1 MHSTRLAGAVLST
14 ALLFPAAAHAQLPP
28 EVEAAIA
35 SPISVPA
42 GQTTTVS
49 LPVPAEANYSGDG
62 WNVSASGPS
71 ATITA
76 PAEGGQISVPVSAEG
91 MNATLTLVADGSVA
105 QEDIQEE
112 IDGADGGPAP
122 APDSNQPAEGGNA
135 TAGKDAEE
143 KDEKPAPAQEM
154 GNLPGVPGNKPERQ
168 PAGEANLDGAEYVNL
183 ESHIEGNTITAKM
196 GLKQAYDLYQQF
208 KGTEENDVKLR
219 YLDGEG
225 NIIQGV
231 KRDVDASSRTLTL
244 TYPDGEAPDN
254 PFIMQLLRND
264 GSGAA
269 LIVTLQDPNYKSAAK
284 NLDERQ
290 REAPKE
296 EDGDSHL
303 GWIIGGAAVA
313 VLIALIALA
322 VSLKR
327 RSSQRQKLDID

>member
-1 MHSTRLAGAVLST
+1 MFSTRVAGAVLST
-14 ALLFPAAAHAQLPP
+14 ALLFPAVAHAQLPP

-35 SPISVPA
+35 APISVPA

-62 WNVSASGPS
+62 WSVSASGTS

-76 PAEGGQISVPVSAEG
+76 PADGGQISVPVSAQG

-112 IDGADGGPAP
+112 IDGAEGGPNPAP
-122 APDSNQPAEGGNA
+122 APDPGSDKPAQGDKAPAGNDAEGG
-135 TAGKDAEE
+135 D
-143 KDEKPAPAQEM
+143 DRPVPAKEDS
-154 GNLPGVPGNKPERQ
+154 NLPVVPGKKPERK

-183 ESHIEGNTITAKM
+183 ESKIEGNTITAKM

-208 KGTEENDVKLR
+208 KDTQENDVTLR

-231 KRDVDASSRTLTL
+231 ERDVDASSRTLTL
-244 TYPDGEAPDN
+244 TYPEGEAPDN

-269 LIVTLQDPNYKSAAK
+269 LIVTLQDPNYQSAAE

-290 REAPKE
+290 QKDPE
-296 EDGDSHL
+296 EDGGSHL
-303 GWIIGGAAVA
+303 GWIIGGAAAA
-313 VLIALIALA
+313 VLIALIALVA
-322 VSLKR
+322 ILKR
-327 RSSQRQKLDID
+327 RSSQR

>member
-1 MHSTRLAGAVLST
+1 MFSTRVAGAVLST
-14 ALLFPAAAHAQLPP
+14 ALIFPAVAHAQLPP

-35 SPISVPA
+35 APISVPA

-62 WNVSASGPS
+62 WNVSASGTS

-76 PAEGGQISVPVSAEG
+76 PADGGQISVPVSAQG

-112 IDGADGGPAP
+112 IDGAEGGPNP
-122 APDSNQPAEGGNA
+122 APVPDPGSDKPGQGDKSP
-135 TAGKDAEE
+135 AGKDAEGG
-143 KDEKPAPAQEM
+143 DDKPAPAKEDS
-154 GNLPGVPGNKPERQ
+154 NLLVVPGKKPERK

-183 ESHIEGNTITAKM
+183 ESKIEGNTITAKM

-208 KGTEENDVKLR
+208 KDTQENDVTLR

-231 KRDVDASSRTLTL
+231 ERDVDASSRTLTL
-244 TYPDGEAPDN
+244 TYPEGEAPDN

-269 LIVTLQDPNYKSAAK
+269 LIVTLQDPNYQSAAE

-290 REAPKE
+290 QKDPKE
-296 EDGDSHL
+296 EDGGSYL
-303 GWIIGGAAVA
+303 GWIIGGVAAA
-313 VLIALIALA
+313 VLIALIALVA
-322 VSLKR
+322 VLKR
-327 RSSQRQKLDID
+327 RSSQR

>member
-1 MHSTRLAGAVLST
+1 MFSTRVAGAVLST
-14 ALLFPAAAHAQLPP
+14 ALIFPAVAHAQLPP

-35 SPISVPA
+35 APISVPA

-62 WNVSASGPS
+62 WNVSASGTS

-76 PAEGGQISVPVSAEG
+76 PADGGQISVPVSAQG
-91 MNATLTLVADGSVA
+91 MNATLTLVADGTVA

-112 IDGADGGPAP
+112 IDGAEGGPNPAP
-122 APDSNQPAEGGNA
+122 APDPGSDKPAQGDKAPAGNDAEGG
-135 TAGKDAEE
+135 D
-143 KDEKPAPAQEM
+143 DRPVPAKEDS
-154 GNLPGVPGNKPERQ
+154 NLPVVPGKKPERK

-183 ESHIEGNTITAKM
+183 ESKIEGNTITAKM

-208 KGTEENDVKLR
+208 KDTQENDVTLR

-231 KRDVDASSRTLTL
+231 ERDVDASSRTLTL
-244 TYPDGEAPDN
+244 TYPEGEAPDN

-269 LIVTLQDPNYKSAAK
+269 LIVTLQDPNYQSAAE

-290 REAPKE
+290 QKDPE
-296 EDGDSHL
+296 EDGGSHL
-303 GWIIGGAAVA
+303 GWIIGGAAAA
-313 VLIALIALA
+313 VLIALIALVA
-322 VSLKR
+322 ILKR
-327 RSSQRQKLDID
+327 RSSQR

>member
-1 MHSTRLAGAVLST
+1 MFSTRVAGAVLST
-14 ALLFPAAAHAQLPP
+14 ALLFPAVAHAQLPP

-35 SPISVPA
+35 APISVPA

-62 WNVSASGPS
+62 WSVSASGTS

-76 PAEGGQISVPVSAEG
+76 PADGGQISVPVSAQG

-112 IDGADGGPAP
+112 IDGAEGGPNPAP
-122 APDSNQPAEGGNA
+122 APDPGSDKPAQGDKAPAGNDAEGG
-135 TAGKDAEE
+135 D
-143 KDEKPAPAQEM
+143 DRPVPAKEDS
-154 GNLPGVPGNKPERQ
+154 NLPVVPGKKPERK

-183 ESHIEGNTITAKM
+183 ESKIEGNTITAKM
-196 GLKQAYDLYQQF
+196 GFKQAYDLYQQF
-208 KGTEENDVKLR
+208 KDTQENDVTLR

-231 KRDVDASSRTLTL
+231 ERDVDASSRTLTL
-244 TYPDGEAPDN
+244 TYPEGEAPDN

-269 LIVTLQDPNYKSAAK
+269 LIVTLQDPNYQSAAE

-290 REAPKE
+290 QKDPE
-296 EDGDSHL
+296 EDGGSHL
-303 GWIIGGAAVA
+303 GWIIGGAAAA
-313 VLIALIALA
+313 VLIALIALVA
-322 VSLKR
+322 ILKR
-327 RSSQRQKLDID
+327 RSSQR

>member
-1 MHSTRLAGAVLST
+1 MFSTRVAGAVLST
-14 ALLFPAAAHAQLPP
+14 ALIFPAVAHAQLPP

-35 SPISVPA
+35 APISVPA

-62 WNVSASGPS
+62 WNVSASGTS

-76 PAEGGQISVPVSAEG
+76 PADGGQISVPVSAQG

-112 IDGADGGPAP
+112 IDGAEGGPNPAP
-122 APDSNQPAEGGNA
+122 APDPGSDKPAQGDKAPAGNDAEGG
-135 TAGKDAEE
+135 D
-143 KDEKPAPAQEM
+143 DRPVPAKEDS
-154 GNLPGVPGNKPERQ
+154 NLPVVPGKKPERK

-183 ESHIEGNTITAKM
+183 ESKIEGNTITAKM

-208 KGTEENDVKLR
+208 KDTQENDVTLR

-231 KRDVDASSRTLTL
+231 ERDVDASSRTLTL
-244 TYPDGEAPDN
+244 TYPEGEAPDN

-269 LIVTLQDPNYKSAAK
+269 LIVTLQDPNYQSAAE

-290 REAPKE
+290 QKDPE
-296 EDGDSHL
+296 EDGGSHL
-303 GWIIGGAAVA
+303 GWIIGEAAAA
-313 VLIALIALA
+313 VLIALIALVA
-322 VSLKR
+322 ILKR
-327 RSSQRQKLDID
+327 RSSQR

>member
-1 MHSTRLAGAVLST
+1 MFSTRVAGAVLST
-14 ALLFPAAAHAQLPP
+14 ALIFPAVAHAQLPP

-35 SPISVPA
+35 APISVPA

-62 WNVSASGPS
+62 WNVSASGTS

-76 PAEGGQISVPVSAEG
+76 PADGGQISVPVSAQG

-112 IDGADGGPAP
+112 IDGAEGGPNPAP
-122 APDSNQPAEGGNA
+122 APDPGSDKPAQGDKAPAGNDAEGG
-135 TAGKDAEE
+135 D
-143 KDEKPAPAQEM
+143 DRPVPAKEDS
-154 GNLPGVPGNKPERQ
+154 NLPVVPGKKPERK

-183 ESHIEGNTITAKM
+183 ESKIEGNTITAKM

-208 KGTEENDVKLR
+208 KDTQENDVTLR

-231 KRDVDASSRTLTL
+231 ERDVDASSRTLTL
-244 TYPDGEAPDN
+244 TYPEGEAPDN

-269 LIVTLQDPNYKSAAK
+269 LIITLQDPNYQSAAE

-290 REAPKE
+290 QKDPE
-296 EDGDSHL
+296 EDGGSHL
-303 GWIIGGAAVA
+303 GWIIGGAAAA
-313 VLIALIALA
+313 VLIALIALVA
-322 VSLKR
+322 ILKR
-327 RSSQRQKLDID
+327 RSSQR

>member
-1 MHSTRLAGAVLST
+1 MFSTRVAGAVLST
-14 ALLFPAAAHAQLPP
+14 ALIFPAVAHAQLPP

-35 SPISVPA
+35 APISVPA

-62 WNVSASGPS
+62 WNVSASGTS

-76 PAEGGQISVPVSAEG
+76 PADGGQISVPVSAQG

-112 IDGADGGPAP
+112 IDGAEGGPNPAP
-122 APDSNQPAEGGNA
+122 APDPGSDEPAQGDKAPAGNDAEGG
-135 TAGKDAEE
+135 D
-143 KDEKPAPAQEM
+143 DKPAPAKEDS
-154 GNLPGVPGNKPERQ
+154 NLPVIPGKKPERK

-183 ESHIEGNTITAKM
+183 ESKIEGNTITAKM

-208 KGTEENDVKLR
+208 KDTQENDVTLR

-231 KRDVDASSRTLTL
+231 ERDVDASSRTLTL
-244 TYPDGEAPDN
+244 TYPEGEAPDN

-269 LIVTLQDPNYKSAAK
+269 LIVTLQDPNYQSAAE

-290 REAPKE
+290 QKDPE
-296 EDGDSHL
+296 EDGGSHL
-303 GWIIGGAAVA
+303 GWIIGGAAAA
-313 VLIALIALA
+313 VLIALIALVA
-322 VSLKR
+322 ILKR
-327 RSSQRQKLDID
+327 RSSQR

>member
-1 MHSTRLAGAVLST
+1 MFSIRVAGAVLST
-14 ALLFPAAAHAQLPP
+14 ALIFPAVAHAQLPP

-35 SPISVPA
+35 APISVPA

-62 WNVSASGPS
+62 WNVSASGTS

-76 PAEGGQISVPVSAEG
+76 PADGGQISVPVSAQG

-112 IDGADGGPAP
+112 IDGAEGGPNPAP
-122 APDSNQPAEGGNA
+122 APDPGSDKPAQGDKAPAGNDAEGG
-135 TAGKDAEE
+135 D
-143 KDEKPAPAQEM
+143 DRPVPAKEDS
-154 GNLPGVPGNKPERQ
+154 NLPVVPGKKPERK

-183 ESHIEGNTITAKM
+183 ESKIEGNTITAKM
-196 GLKQAYDLYQQF
+196 DLKQAYDLYQQF
-208 KGTEENDVKLR
+208 KDTQENDVTLR

-231 KRDVDASSRTLTL
+231 ERDVDASSRTLTL
-244 TYPDGEAPDN
+244 TYPEGEAPDN

-269 LIVTLQDPNYKSAAK
+269 LIVTLQDPNYQSAAE

-290 REAPKE
+290 QKDPE
-296 EDGDSHL
+296 EDGGSHL
-303 GWIIGGAAVA
+303 GWIIGGAAAA
-313 VLIALIALA
+313 VLIALIALVA
-322 VSLKR
+322 ILKR
-327 RSSQRQKLDID
+327 RSSQR

>member
-1 MHSTRLAGAVLST
+1 MFSTRVAGAVLST
-14 ALLFPAAAHAQLPP
+14 ALIFPAVAHAQLPP

-35 SPISVPA
+35 APISVPA

-49 LPVPAEANYSGDG
+49 LPVPAEASYSGDG
-62 WNVSASGPS
+62 WNVSASGTS

-76 PAEGGQISVPVSAEG
+76 PADGGQISVPVSAQG

-112 IDGADGGPAP
+112 IDGAEGGPNPAP
-122 APDSNQPAEGGNA
+122 APDPGSDKPAQGDKA
-135 TAGKDAEE
+135 PAGKNAGGGD
-143 KDEKPAPAQEM
+143 DRPAPAKEDS
-154 GNLPGVPGNKPERQ
+154 NLPVVPGKKPERK
-168 PAGEANLDGAEYVNL
+168 PAGEANLEGAEYVNL
-183 ESHIEGNTITAKM
+183 ESKIEGNTITAKM

-208 KGTEENDVKLR
+208 KDTQENDVTLR

-231 KRDVDASSRTLTL
+231 ERDVDASSRTLTL
-244 TYPDGEAPDN
+244 TYPEGEAPDN

-269 LIVTLQDPNYKSAAK
+269 LIVTLQDPNYQSAAE

-290 REAPKE
+290 QEEPKE
-296 EDGDSHL
+296 DDGSHL
-303 GWIIGGAAVA
+303 GWIIGGVAAA
-313 VLIALIALA
+313 VLIALIALVA
-322 VSLKR
+322 ILKR
-327 RSSQRQKLDID
+327 RSSQS

>member
-1 MHSTRLAGAVLST
+1 MFSTRVAGAVLST
-14 ALLFPAAAHAQLPP
+14 ALIFPAVAHAQLPP

-35 SPISVPA
+35 APISVPA

-62 WNVSASGPS
+62 WNVSASGTS

-76 PAEGGQISVPVSAEG
+76 PADGGQISVPVSAQG

-112 IDGADGGPAP
+112 IDGAEGGPNPAP
-122 APDSNQPAEGGNA
+122 APDPGSDKPAQGDKAPAGNDAEGG
-135 TAGKDAEE
+135 D
-143 KDEKPAPAQEM
+143 DRPVPAKEDS
-154 GNLPGVPGNKPERQ
+154 NLPVVPGKKPERK

-183 ESHIEGNTITAKM
+183 ESKIEGNNITAKM

-208 KGTEENDVKLR
+208 KDTQENDVTLR

-231 KRDVDASSRTLTL
+231 ERDVDASSRTLTL
-244 TYPDGEAPDN
+244 TYPEGEAPDN

-269 LIVTLQDPNYKSAAK
+269 LIVTLQDPNYQSAAE

-290 REAPKE
+290 QKDPE
-296 EDGDSHL
+296 EDGGLHL
-303 GWIIGGAAVA
+303 GWIIGGAAAA
-313 VLIALIALA
+313 VLIALIALVA
-322 VSLKR
+322 ILKR
-327 RSSQRQKLDID
+327 RSSQR

>member
-1 MHSTRLAGAVLST
+1 MFSTRVAGAVLST
-14 ALLFPAAAHAQLPP
+14 ALLFPAVAHAQLPP

-35 SPISVPA
+35 APISVPA

-49 LPVPAEANYSGDG
+49 LPVPAEASYSGDG
-62 WNVSASGPS
+62 WNVSASGTS

-76 PAEGGQISVPVSAEG
+76 PADGGQISVPVSAQG

-112 IDGADGGPAP
+112 IDGAEGGPNPAP
-122 APDSNQPAEGGNA
+122 APDPGSDKPAQGDKAPAGNDAEGGA
-135 TAGKDAEE
+135 D
-143 KDEKPAPAQEM
+143 KPAPAKEDS
-154 GNLPGVPGNKPERQ
+154 NLPVVPGTKPERK

-183 ESHIEGNTITAKM
+183 ESKIEGNTITAKM
-196 GLKQAYDLYQQF
+196 GFKQAYDLYQQF
-208 KGTEENDVKLR
+208 KDTQENDVTLR

-231 KRDVDASSRTLTL
+231 ERDVDASSRTLTL
-244 TYPDGEAPDN
+244 TYPEGEAPDN

-269 LIVTLQDPNYKSAAK
+269 LIITLQDPNYQSAAE

-290 REAPKE
+290 QKDPE
-296 EDGDSHL
+296 EDGGSHL
-303 GWIIGGAAVA
+303 GWIIGGAAAA
-313 VLIALIALA
+313 VLIALIALVA
-322 VSLKR
+322 ILKR
-327 RSSQRQKLDID
+327 RSSQR

>member
-1 MHSTRLAGAVLST
+1 MFSTRVAGAVLST
-14 ALLFPAAAHAQLPP
+14 ALLFPAVAHAQLPP

-35 SPISVPA
+35 APISVPA

-62 WNVSASGPS
+62 WNVSASGTS

-76 PAEGGQISVPVSAEG
+76 PADGGQISVPVSAQG

-112 IDGADGGPAP
+112 IDGAEGGPNPAP
-122 APDSNQPAEGGNA
+122 APDPGSDKPAQGDKAPAGNDAEGG
-135 TAGKDAEE
+135 D
-143 KDEKPAPAQEM
+143 DRPVPAKEDS
-154 GNLPGVPGNKPERQ
+154 NLPVVPGKKPERK

-183 ESHIEGNTITAKM
+183 ESKIEGNTITAKM
-196 GLKQAYDLYQQF
+196 GFKQAYDLYQQF
-208 KGTEENDVKLR
+208 KDTQENDVTLR

-231 KRDVDASSRTLTL
+231 ERDVDASSRTLTL
-244 TYPDGEAPDN
+244 TYPEGEAPDN

-269 LIVTLQDPNYKSAAK
+269 LIVTLQDPNYQSAAE

-290 REAPKE
+290 QKDPE
-296 EDGDSHL
+296 EDGGSHL
-303 GWIIGGAAVA
+303 GWIIGGAAAA
-313 VLIALIALA
+313 VLIALIALVA
-322 VSLKR
+322 ILKR
-327 RSSQRQKLDID
+327 RSSQR

>member
-1 MHSTRLAGAVLST
+1 MFSTRVAGAVLST
-14 ALLFPAAAHAQLPP
+14 ALFFPAVAHAQLPP

-35 SPISVPA
+35 APISVPA

-49 LPVPAEANYSGDG
+49 LPVPAEASYSGDG
-62 WNVSASGPS
+62 WNVSASGTS

-76 PAEGGQISVPVSAEG
+76 PADGGQISVPVSAQG

-112 IDGADGGPAP
+112 IDGAEGGPNPAP
-122 APDSNQPAEGGNA
+122 APDPGSDKPAQGDKAPAGNDAEGG
-135 TAGKDAEE
+135 D
-143 KDEKPAPAQEM
+143 DKPAPAKEDS
-154 GNLPGVPGNKPERQ
+154 NLPVVPGKKPERK
-168 PAGEANLDGAEYVNL
+168 PAGEANLEGAEYVNL
-183 ESHIEGNTITAKM
+183 ESKIEGNTITAKM

-208 KGTEENDVKLR
+208 KDTQENDVTLR

-231 KRDVDASSRTLTL
+231 ERDVDASSRTLTL
-244 TYPDGEAPDN
+244 TYPEGEAPDN

-269 LIVTLQDPNYKSAAK
+269 LIVTLQDPNYQSAAE

-290 REAPKE
+290 QEEPKE
-296 EDGDSHL
+296 DDGSHV
-303 GWIIGGAAVA
+303 GWIIGGAAAA
-313 VLIALIALA
+313 VLIALIALVA
-322 VSLKR
+322 ILKR
-327 RSSQRQKLDID
+327 RSSQR

>member
-1 MHSTRLAGAVLST
+1 MFSTRVAGAVLST
-14 ALLFPAAAHAQLPP
+14 ALLFPAVAHAQLPP

-35 SPISVPA
+35 APISVPA

-62 WNVSASGPS
+62 WSVSASGTS

-76 PAEGGQISVPVSAEG
+76 PADGGQISVPVSAQG

-112 IDGADGGPAP
+112 IDGAEGGPNPAP
-122 APDSNQPAEGGNA
+122 APDPGSDKPAQGDKAPAGNDAEGGA
-135 TAGKDAEE
+135 D
-143 KDEKPAPAQEM
+143 KPAPAKEDS
-154 GNLPGVPGNKPERQ
+154 NLPVVPGTKPERK

-183 ESHIEGNTITAKM
+183 ESKIEGNTITAKM
-196 GLKQAYDLYQQF
+196 GFKQAYDLYQQF
-208 KGTEENDVKLR
+208 KDTQENDVTLR

-231 KRDVDASSRTLTL
+231 ERDVDASSRTLTL
-244 TYPDGEAPDN
+244 TYPEGEAPDN

-269 LIVTLQDPNYKSAAK
+269 LIVTLQDPNYQSAAE

-290 REAPKE
+290 QKDPE
-296 EDGDSHL
+296 EDGGSHL
-303 GWIIGGAAVA
+303 GWIIGGAAAA
-313 VLIALIALA
+313 VLIALIALVA
-322 VSLKR
+322 ILKR
-327 RSSQRQKLDID
+327 RSSQR

>member
-1 MHSTRLAGAVLST
+1 MFSTRVAGAVLST
-14 ALLFPAAAHAQLPP
+14 ALLFPAVAHAQLPP

-35 SPISVPA
+35 APISVPA

-62 WNVSASGPS
+62 WSVSASGTS

-76 PAEGGQISVPVSAEG
+76 PADGGQISVPVSAQG

-112 IDGADGGPAP
+112 IDGAEGGPNPAP
-122 APDSNQPAEGGNA
+122 APDPGSDKPAQGDKAPAGNDAEGGA
-135 TAGKDAEE
+135 D
-143 KDEKPAPAQEM
+143 KPAPAKEDS
-154 GNLPGVPGNKPERQ
+154 NLPVVPGTKPERK

-183 ESHIEGNTITAKM
+183 ESKIEGNTITAKM
-196 GLKQAYDLYQQF
+196 GFKQAYDLYQQF
-208 KGTEENDVKLR
+208 KDTQENDVTLR

-231 KRDVDASSRTLTL
+231 ERDVDASSRTLTL
-244 TYPDGEAPDN
+244 TYPEGEAPDN

-269 LIVTLQDPNYKSAAK
+269 LIITLQDPNYQSAAE

-290 REAPKE
+290 QKDPE
-296 EDGDSHL
+296 EDGGSHL
-303 GWIIGGAAVA
+303 GWIIGGAAAA
-313 VLIALIALA
+313 VLIALIALVA
-322 VSLKR
+322 ILKR
-327 RSSQRQKLDID
+327 RSSQR

>member
-1 MHSTRLAGAVLST
+1 MFSTRVAGAVLST
-14 ALLFPAAAHAQLPP
+14 ALIFPAVAHAQLPP

-35 SPISVPA
+35 APISVPA

-62 WNVSASGPS
+62 WNVSASGTS

-76 PAEGGQISVPVSAEG
+76 PADGGQISVPVSAQG

-112 IDGADGGPAP
+112 IDGAEGGPNPAP
-122 APDSNQPAEGGNA
+122 APDPGSDKPAQGDKAPAGNDAEGG
-135 TAGKDAEE
+135 D
-143 KDEKPAPAQEM
+143 DRPVPAKEDS
-154 GNLPGVPGNKPERQ
+154 NLPVIPGKKPERK

-183 ESHIEGNTITAKM
+183 ESKIEGNTITAKM

-208 KGTEENDVKLR
+208 KDTQENDVTLR

-231 KRDVDASSRTLTL
+231 ERDVDASSRTLTL
-244 TYPDGEAPDN
+244 TYPEGEAPDN

-269 LIVTLQDPNYKSAAK
+269 LIVTLQDPNYQSAAE

-290 REAPKE
+290 QKDPE
-296 EDGDSHL
+296 EDGGSHL
-303 GWIIGGAAVA
+303 GWIIGGAAAA
-313 VLIALIALA
+313 VLIALIALVA
-322 VSLKR
+322 ILKR
-327 RSSQRQKLDID
+327 RSSQR

>member
-1 MHSTRLAGAVLST
+1 MFSTRVAGAVLST
-14 ALLFPAAAHAQLPP
+14 ALLFPAVAQAQLPP

-49 LPVPAEANYSGDG
+49 LPVPAEASYSSDG
-62 WNVSASGPS
+62 WNVSASGTT

-76 PAEGGQISVPVSAEG
+76 PAEGGQISVPVSAQG

-105 QEDIQEE
+105 QEDVQEE
-112 IDGADGGPAP
+112 IDGAEGAPAP
-122 APDSNQPAEGGNA
+122 APGPAPNKSDEGGNA
-135 TAGKDAEE
+135 PAGKG
-143 KDEKPAPAQEM
+143 DEGGADKPAPAKGKE
-154 GNLPGVPGNKPERQ
+154 NLPVVPGKKPERK
-168 PAGEANLDGAEYVNL
+168 PAGEANLEGAEYVNL

-196 GLKQAYDLYQQF
+196 GIKQAYDLYQQF
-208 KGTEENDVKLR
+208 KDTEENDVKLR

-244 TYPDGEAPDN
+244 TYPEGEAPDN

-269 LIVTLQDPNYKSAAK
+269 LIVTLQDPNYQSESE
-284 NLDERQ
+284 NLDKRQ
-290 REAPKE
+290 QEEPKDE
-296 EDGDSHL
+296 NESSHM
-303 GWIIGGAAVA
+303 GWIIGGAAA
-313 VLIALIALA
+313 AILIVLIALVAA
-322 VSLKR
+322 LKR
-327 RSSQRQKLDID
+327 RSSQR

>member
-1 MHSTRLAGAVLST
+1 MFSTRVAGAAISA
-14 ALLFPAAAHAQLPP
+14 ALLFPAVAHAQLPP

-35 SPISVPA
+35 APISVPA

-62 WNVSASGPS
+62 WNVSASGTS

-76 PAEGGQISVPVSAEG
+76 PADGGQISVPVSAQG

-112 IDGADGGPAP
+112 IDGAEGGPNPAP
-122 APDSNQPAEGGNA
+122 APDPGSDKPAQGDKAPAGNDAEGG
-135 TAGKDAEE
+135 D
-143 KDEKPAPAQEM
+143 DKPAPAKEDS
-154 GNLPGVPGNKPERQ
+154 NLPVVPGKKPERK
-168 PAGEANLDGAEYVNL
+168 PAGEANLEGAEYVNL
-183 ESHIEGNTITAKM
+183 ESKIEGNTISAKM

-208 KGTEENDVKLR
+208 KDTQENDVTLR

-231 KRDVDASSRTLTL
+231 ERDVDASSRTLTL
-244 TYPDGEAPDN
+244 TYPEGEAPDN

-269 LIVTLQDPNYKSAAK
+269 LIITLQDPNYQSAAE

-290 REAPKE
+290 QKDPE
-296 EDGDSHL
+296 EDGGSHL
-303 GWIIGGAAVA
+303 GWIIGGAAAA
-313 VLIALIALA
+313 VLIALIALVA
-322 VSLKR
+322 ILKR
-327 RSSQRQKLDID
+327 RSSQR